1 MTENLIRINP
11 YVKAVSAIILAGGY
25 SMRMKQFKPLLPLGD
40 STIIEKT
47 INLFRNSGVNDIT
60 VVIGFRANDLKIVL
74 DSIGVK
80 WVYNQD
86 YQQGMYSS
94 VVAGVN
100 SLPAYMK
107 GFFLLP
113 ADMPLV
119 KKETIEKM
127 LRVYNSTEYD
137 IIYPTYKGRRGHPP
151 LISASLF
158 PAIKDW
164 DGCGG
169 LRALLSQY
177 QNGATQVDVTDQ
189 DILTDM
195 DTPED
200 YNKVTVT
207 WESMEGNCDLG
218 RYVR

>member
-1 MTENLIRINP
+1 
-11 YVKAVSAIILAGGY
+11 
-25 SMRMKQFKPLLPLGD
+25 
-40 STIIEKT
+40 
-47 INLFRNSGVNDIT
+47 
-60 VVIGFRANDLKIVL
+60 
-74 DSIGVK
+74 
-80 WVYNQD
+80 
-86 YQQGMYSS
+86 MYSS

-100 SLPAYMK
+100 SLPVYMK

-119 KKETIEKM
+119 KKETIDEM
-127 LRVYNSTEYD
+127 LRVYNSTEND

-158 PAIKDW
+158 PAIKNW

-169 LRALLSQY
+169 LRALLAQY
-177 QNGATQVDVTDQ
+177 QNDATQVDVTDEN
-189 DILTDM
+189 ILTDM

-207 WESMEGNCDLG
+207 WEGMEGNCDLG
-218 RYVR
+218 RYGK